1 MEGLI
6 VSREIKRSS
15 RQSGGIRQNRRIGG
29 LGWLENPDEG
39 APHTKRGCRKD
50 VRLDE
55 KETESMQRERE
66 GDREERRKKQK
77 KQRKEQSGRETDR
90 GREEG

>member
-50 VRLDE
+50 V
-55 KETESMQRERE
+55 
-66 GDREERRKKQK
+66 
-77 KQRKEQSGRETDR
+77 
-90 GREEG
+90 